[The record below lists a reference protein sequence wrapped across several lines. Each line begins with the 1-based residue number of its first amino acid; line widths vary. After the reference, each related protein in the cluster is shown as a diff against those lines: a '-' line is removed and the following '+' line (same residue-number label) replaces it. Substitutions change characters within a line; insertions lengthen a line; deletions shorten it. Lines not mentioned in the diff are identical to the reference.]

1 MLPIATAS
9 EASRKQL
16 LQILRTVRQCDLTA
30 SEKCCA
36 LCGASRRRCLK
47 SDRLY
52 KSGYNTH
59 KDHWL
64 GWLRDFNSDDGG
76 YYGRSDTTITDAKTV
91 YQRLNCGPMIVW
103 LNEAA
108 GERLAL
114 IRATIREME
123 RRGNRRA
130 QTEAKIA
137 RAQHPWE
144 RAASL
149 LFR

>member
-1 MLPIATAS
+1 MP
-9 EASRKQL
+9 Q
-16 LQILRTVRQCDLTA
+16 
-30 SEKCCA
+30 
-36 LCGASRRRCLK
+36 

-52 KSGYNTH
+52 KSGYKTH

-64 GWLRDFNSDDGG
+64 GWLSEYDGPG
-76 YYGRSDTTITDAKTV
+76 YYGRESWDVNAKTV

-114 IRATIREME
+114 IRTTIREME
-123 RRGNRRA
+123 LRGSHRA

-137 RAQHPWE
+137 RAHHPWE

-149 LFR
+149 LFK